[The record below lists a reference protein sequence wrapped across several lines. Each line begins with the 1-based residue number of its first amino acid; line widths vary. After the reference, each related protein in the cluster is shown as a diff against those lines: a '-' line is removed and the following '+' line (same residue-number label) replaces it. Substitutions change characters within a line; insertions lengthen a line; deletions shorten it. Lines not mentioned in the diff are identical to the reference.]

1 MSVTPKDHCIE
12 DHAVRL
18 MVLHQEIGNV
28 GEDQGE
34 DNHQLESK
42 EHLRLG
48 SVGSFQRREAFK
60 SKQDGKKH
68 DDPGE
73 KEKITKCRINMQNGK
88 MRKKLQQDVLKSAK
102 SAQTQERKH

>member
-12 DHAVRL
+12 DHAVQL
-18 MVLHQEIGNV
+18 MVLHQEIGDL
-28 GEDQGE
+28 GEYQGE

-42 EHLRLG
+42 ENLRLG
-48 SVGSFQRREAFK
+48 SVGRFQRREAFK
-60 SKQDGKKH
+60 SKQDGTEP
-68 DDPGE
+68 DPGE

-102 SAQTQERKH
+102 SV